1 MTWVKILGISSRF
14 LRGLIAFLSF
24 WNRVALNSKFLSSYK
39 ESKGL
44 TSYEYSSVIFVFLE
58 MT

>member
-1 MTWVKILGISSRF
+1 MTWVEILGISFRS

-39 ESKGL
+39 ESEGL
-44 TSYEYSSVIFVFLE
+44 TSYEYSSVTFVFLE
-58 MT
+58 IT